1 MADISVKGSI
11 VVDTNGA
18 EGKIAGVRTEL
29 NKTGETMKKTAKGT
43 DAASGSFGNLKGSLG
58 SLPGPLGQAGG
69 AVDGLSSKFK
79 ALLAN
84 PVGLIILAIV
94 AALALLYKAFT
105 NTFAGG
111 QKMEQIFAGIK
122 AAAQALTDNIVKLG
136 GAIVKAMKFDVKG
149 AISDIRGVAKE
160 AGAAYTAMALLT
172 KEAQGLK
179 REQLA
184 NDLDGAERA
193 KRLAILRE
201 QASDDSIP
209 LAKRKAALKELQK
222 DAEQN
227 SKDDINLAKR
237 VTDNKIKQLT
247 LEKDGA
253 LKNMEEINQLKIEQI
268 NVETDNA
275 NELRRIGKQ
284 ITSADKAEAAER
296 KQIQADQAARN
307 KEAAAKAK
315 EYAAEQKKIQEERIK
330 HEKQVAQWKKD
341 NAAAAT
347 AEMEAEGV
355 RLQAEEDAAAANEVK
370 RLFDNNKTYL
380 ENKKKIA
387 DLNVANDP
395 DSAANK
401 IAKIKADLALEL
413 SALAEGD
420 IQKQVLAQQAS
431 NAIVDIQ
438 KQESATKKELKDL
451 EFDSLIANAQAV
463 AGVAQGLSDLI
474 GQETGKGKGLAVA
487 AATIDTIASAASVFK
502 QASKNP
508 ITIANPAYP
517 YLMTIPA
524 VLGGIARVKSMLA
537 VKVPGNSGGGGS
549 TPSAPT
555 ISAPINPVQSSTTL
569 DQNSINGIGNAAA
582 GGTNRNYIL
591 DADYVNS
598 NERNRRLSR
607 AARIG

>member
-29 NKTGETMKKTAKGT
+29 DKTGETMKKTAKGT

-122 AAAQALTDNIVKLG
+122 AAAQALIDNIMKLG
-136 GAIVKAMKFDVKG
+136 GAIVKAMKFDFSG
-149 AISDIRGVAKE
+149 AIADIKGVAKE
-160 AGAAYTAMALLT
+160 AGAAYTAMANLT
-172 KEAQGLK
+172 KEAQNLK

-184 NDLDGAERA
+184 NDLEGAERA
-193 KRLAILRE
+193 KKLAILRE

-227 SKDDINLAKR
+227 SKDDIDLAKR

-284 ITSADKAEAAER
+284 ITSADKAEDAER
-296 KQIQADQAARN
+296 KQIQADAAARA

-315 EYAAEQKKIQEERIK
+315 EYAAAQKKILEERLK
-330 HEKQVAQWKKD
+330 FEKELARFLKEGKMTE
-341 NAAAAT
+341 A

-355 RLQAEEDAAAANEVK
+355 RLKAEEEERAANEVK
-370 RLFDNNKTYL
+370 RLFDNNKTML
-380 ENKKKIA
+380 ETKKKLA

-438 KQESATKKELKDL
+438 KQQAEAERLIEEKKSQHKRQQLDEVGNAIGNLA
-451 EFDSLIANAQAV
+451 SIA
-463 AGVAQGLSDLI
+463 
-474 GQETGKGKGLAVA
+474 GK
-487 AATIDTIASAASVFK
+487 DTIAAKA
-502 QASKNP
+502 
-508 ITIANPAYP
+508 
-517 YLMTIPA
+517 L
-524 VLGGIARVKSMLA
+524 GIAQATINTYIGASEAIKAKSTLPSPFDVITKVANVASIIATGFKTVKAITA
-537 VKVPGNSGGGGS
+537 VKVPGGGGGGS

-569 DQNSINGIGNAAA
+569 DQNSINGIGNAAQ
-582 GGTNRNYIL
+582 GGVSRAYIT
-591 DADYVNS
+591 DSDYRS
-598 NERNRRLSR
+598 ANERNLRIER